1 MVPSLEPIEKPNG
14 DKMQSTYRMTRQQL
28 GKVMTPINV
37 AIARIPGSMELDRK
51 FNEFRANC
59 TGPR

>member
-1 MVPSLEPIEKPNG
+1 MRLEPIEKPDG
-14 DKMQSTYRMTRQQL
+14 HEMRSAYRMTERQL
-28 GKVMTPINV
+28 GKVMTPMKV
-37 AIARIPGSMELDRK
+37 MIARMPGSMERDRT